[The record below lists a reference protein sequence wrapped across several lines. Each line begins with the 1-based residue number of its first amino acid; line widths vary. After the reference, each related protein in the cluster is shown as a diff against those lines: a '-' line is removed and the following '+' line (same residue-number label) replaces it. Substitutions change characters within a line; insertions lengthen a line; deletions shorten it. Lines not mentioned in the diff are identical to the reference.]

1 MTARPDLRRG
11 CAGGPFRDSVPAF
24 SALTNVSFAQS
35 RTRVVAAG
43 AYLLGMQSEQEWAR
57 AVVRDIARR
66 YLASRRERV
75 DPFVDQH
82 FSITGTL
89 RLHRRAIGW
98 DLLRV
103 PANLLLSPVTLAV
116 SVVSRIAART
126 GLARTAAWL
135 DRHRPSFDTAVARE
149 VSWLVT
155 TELLQLPCTQPR
167 RTYTEDA
174 LADAILSDPRV
185 AGRICIADVLPA
197 EARAR
202 MATAIS
208 GHAGTRA
215 ATAEIATGS
224 IAAGIGALWVKHAT
238 PGMVT
243 LGGVVASMLGQ
254 QAAIAAFPLGVG
266 LGTWW
271 YGMYPVAPSAELLA
285 TTTGAFAAVGA
296 LFAVFSGIVTDPLQ
310 RFIGLHRRRLLRLI
324 SVLEDGLC
332 GDGEGRFPL
341 RDHYVAR
348 LTDLLD
354 LSAAFLRSVR
364 A

>member
-1 MTARPDLRRG
+1 
-11 CAGGPFRDSVPAF
+11 VPAF
-24 SALTNVSFAQS
+24 SASTNPWFARS
-35 RTRVVAAG
+35 RAGAAD
-43 AYLLGMQSEQEWAR
+43 AYLLGMQSEREWAR

-66 YLASRRERV
+66 YLASRRECV
-75 DPFVDQH
+75 DAFVDRH
-82 FSITGTL
+82 FSLTGTL
-89 RLHRRAIGW
+89 RLHRQAIGW

-103 PANLLLSPVTLAV
+103 PANLLLSPATLAV
-116 SVVSRIAART
+116 SVASRIAARL

-135 DRHRPSFDTAVARE
+135 DWHRPFYDTVVARE

-155 TELLQLPCTQPR
+155 TELLQLPCVQPR
-167 RTYTEDA
+167 RTYTEDS
-174 LADAILSDPRV
+174 LADIILSDPRV
-185 AGRICIADVLPA
+185 AGRICVDDVLPA

-202 MATAIS
+202 VATAIS
-208 GHAGTRA
+208 GYAGARA

-224 IAAGIGALWVKHAT
+224 IAAGMGALWVKHAT

-243 LGGVVASMLGQ
+243 LSSVVANIVAQ
-254 QAAIAAFPLGVG
+254 QAAIAAFPLGAG

-285 TTTGAFAAVGA
+285 TTIGAFAVVGA

-310 RFIGLHRRRLLRLI
+310 RLIGLHRRRLLRLI
-324 SVLEDGLC
+324 GALEDALC

-348 LTDLLD
+348 LIDLLD
-354 LSAAFLRSVR
+354 LSAALLRTVR